1 MLRTAASKIA
11 WVGRTASM
19 VIGLALVMALVFGVA
34 TMALGAT
41 GGNFL
46 LGQRNVAG
54 ALSTL
59 VKQGPGPALSLVV
72 EANQPPMRVNSPTK
86 VADLNADRL
95 DGIYGLVARR

>member
-41 GGNFL
+41 G
-46 LGQRNVAG
+46 AI
-54 ALSTL
+54 SCW
-59 VKQGPGPALSLVV
+59 
-72 EANQPPMRVNSPTK
+72 
-86 VADLNADRL
+86 DR
-95 DGIYGLVARR
+95 GT